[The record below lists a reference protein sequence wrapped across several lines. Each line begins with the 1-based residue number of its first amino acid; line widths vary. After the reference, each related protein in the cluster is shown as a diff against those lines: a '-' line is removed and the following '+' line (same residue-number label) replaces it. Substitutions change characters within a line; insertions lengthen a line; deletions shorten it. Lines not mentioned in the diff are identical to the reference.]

1 MAQEFS
7 KAFYDSTAWRS
18 CREAYRKSVGGLCEL
33 CLAKGMIRAADV
45 VHHKILL
52 TPENIKRPE
61 ITMNF
66 DNLEALCHACH
77 AERHPE
83 EHRKVNEKLRKRSKK
98 RWIVGQDGRIV
109 LPLTDKR

>member
-83 EHRKVNEKLRKRSKK
+83 EHRKVNEKLRRKSKR
-98 RWIVGQDGRIV
+98 RWSVGADGRV
-109 LPLTDKR
+109 MALLVK